1 MNDQTG
7 KMSMEPNAIKELIE
21 AGLEGCEAQVTGDG
35 SHFDAI
41 VVGEIFDGMSLLNKQ
56 RTVYGTLG
64 DRITSGEIHALSIK
78 AYTPAEWERAS
89 KLQVS

>member
-1 MNDQTG
+1 MQPET
-7 KMSMEPNAIKELIE
+7 IKELIE

-41 VVGEIFDGMSLLNKQ
+41 VIAELFAGKSLLDKQ

-78 AYTPAEWERAS
+78 AYTPAEWEKAS

>member
-1 MNDQTG
+1 MQP
-7 KMSMEPNAIKELIE
+7 EAIKTLIE
-21 AGLEGCEAQVTGDG
+21 QALTGVEAQVTGDG
-35 SHFDAI
+35 SHFEAI
-41 VVGEIFDGMSLLNKQ
+41 VIGEIFDGMSPLNKQ

-78 AYTPAEWERAS
+78 AYTPADWEKAS

>member
-1 MNDQTG
+1 MDP
-7 KMSMEPNAIKELIE
+7 EAIKALIE
-21 AGLEGCEAQVTGDG
+21 AGLEGCQVQVTGDG

-41 VVGEIFDGMSLLNKQ
+41 VVGDMFEGMSPVNKQ
-56 RTVYGTLG
+56 RTVYATLG

-78 AYTPAEWERAS
+78 AYTPAEWKKAS

>member
-1 MNDQTG
+1 MQP
-7 KMSMEPNAIKELIE
+7 EAIKTLIE
-21 AGLEGCEAQVTGDG
+21 EGLTGVEARVTGDG
-35 SHFDAI
+35 SHFEA
-41 VVGEIFDGMSLLNKQ
+41 VVIGEIFDGMSPLNKQ

-78 AYTPAEWERAS
+78 AYTPADWEKAS

>member
-1 MNDQTG
+1 
-7 KMSMEPNAIKELIE
+7 MEPNQIKDLIE
-21 AGLEGCEAQVTGDG
+21 AGLDNCEAQVTGDG

-41 VVGEIFDGMSLLNKQ
+41 VVGDVFEGMTPLNKQ
-56 RTVYGTLG
+56 RTVYATLG

-78 AYTPAEWERAS
+78 AYTPADWEKAS

>member
-1 MNDQTG
+1 
-7 KMSMEPNAIKELIE
+7 MEPNTIKELIE
-21 AGLEGCEAQVTGDG
+21 AGIEHCEAQVNGDG

-41 VVGEIFDGMSLLNKQ
+41 VVGEVFEGMSPLNKQ
-56 RTVYGTLG
+56 RTVYATLG

-78 AYTPAEWERAS
+78 AYTPAEWKRAS